1 MLLMVVGA
9 AEEGGG
15 WKGLVVMVVSAMM
28 LGRRGELGVGRL
40 IRARASTY
48 SSGRPRMSGL
58 AAPAGRFKIP
68 CSIPVVAYEVCSDLC
83 KCVYDDAQ
91 MENTASQKTAII
103 AISPSRARKE
113 ASPPAHF
120 CTSVRPFDFPFRPLT
135 YFKPSHAR
143 TKKCHGLGL
152 VGMALPPLPRIHE
165 DFAQKLTL
173 EVDVDPTP
181 PPLTIGTGTAFSPL
195 RLEIATGSSSSGCGS
210 DDSGCGGD
218 RQHDGSKSGATSGGG
233 SSGGMSSSSKRR
245 HATGN
250 KSNSK
255 TLSISKSGS
264 IHIAGFEIRKS
275 GLTQT
280 SQPRYYNHNSS
291 SGGQLSTAPSSGS
304 WGESSNGAASPS
316 FVLSNSPGRSGELMS
331 PFSTNDCGRN
341 MPGASVS
348 NDTQSLQDALAPL
361 AVLGR
366 GAGGTVWQ
374 GIHVPSLRLVA
385 VKTILVFEEGR
396 RHQMVREL
404 RALYGNL
411 APLGRPTPPPPAAG
425 AAAAAAGA
433 AGAGPPSRS
442 GGKGGGKG
450 QAHRRT
456 AVEHEGW
463 FEGGLS
469 KEAAAAAAAAAAA
482 VGKTPPMPATT
493 AAAAAVATAGC
504 PQLVS
509 FYDAYVSPT
518 EGTVS
523 IVQEYM
529 DGGSLQEIVDC
540 GGCAAEAVLAHIAR
554 EVLEGL
560 AFLHERRQ
568 IHRDIKPAN
577 LLLNHRGQVKISD
590 FGLVRHLDS
599 SISQADTFVGTFTYM
614 SPERICGEEYS
625 YSADIW
631 GLGLTLVTCAMGR
644 FPYDHSGGY
653 WGLVSA
659 LREMD
664 APSLP
669 PSFSPAFRDFV
680 RQCLHKEPGKRPT
693 ARYLLR
699 HHPFLQ
705 WGGEGGREGGR
716 GWVVPPAS
724 PRGYEAEEE
733 EEEEEEEEGEE
744 CGSVSARRELM
755 DIVQVV
761 KAYYR
766 RLWHDS
772 SSSCSS
778 GSRSGGTPRGMLLLP
793 NTQAQALGGLARQLG
808 VPSRVV
814 RGAFRMMLREL
825 IEEQVEGGRE
835 EEEEEGAAAAEAGR
849 RRGNE

>member
-1 MLLMVVGA
+1 
-9 AEEGGG
+9 
-15 WKGLVVMVVSAMM
+15 
-28 LGRRGELGVGRL
+28 
-40 IRARASTY
+40 
-48 SSGRPRMSGL
+48 
-58 AAPAGRFKIP
+58 
-68 CSIPVVAYEVCSDLC
+68 
-83 KCVYDDAQ
+83 
-91 MENTASQKTAII
+91 
-103 AISPSRARKE
+103 
-113 ASPPAHF
+113 
-120 CTSVRPFDFPFRPLT
+120 
-135 YFKPSHAR
+135 
-143 TKKCHGLGL
+143 
-152 VGMALPPLPRIHE
+152 MALPPLPRIQE

-210 DDSGCGGD
+210 DDSGCGGN
-218 RQHDGSKSGATSGGG
+218 RQHDGSNGGATSGGG

-245 HATGN
+245 HATSN
-250 KSNSK
+250 KSDSK

-280 SQPRYYNHNSS
+280 SQPIYYKHNSS
-291 SGGQLSTAPSSGS
+291 IGGQLSTTPSSGS

-316 FVLSNSPGRSGELMS
+316 FILSNGPGRSGEPMS
-331 PFSTNDCGRN
+331 PFSTNDSGRN
-341 MPGASVS
+341 MPSVSVS

-404 RALYGNL
+404 RALYANL
-411 APLGRPTPPPPAAG
+411 APLGRPTPTPPAG
-425 AAAAAAGA
+425 AAAAAAP
-433 AGAGPPSRS
+433 AGTGYPSKNCRKGS
-442 GGKGGGKG
+442 GKGKA
-450 QAHRRT
+450 QRKT
-456 AVEHEGW
+456 AVEHEDL
-463 FEGGLS
+463 FAGGLS

-482 VGKTPPMPATT
+482 VGKTPPTQAT
-493 AAAAAVATAGC
+493 AAAAVAAAATAGC

-529 DGGSLQEIVDC
+529 DGGSLQEIVDG
-540 GGCAAEAVLAHIAR
+540 GGCAAEAVLSHIAR

-577 LLLNHRGQVKISD
+577 LLLNHKGQVKISD

-625 YSADIW
+625 YSADVW
-631 GLGLTLVTCAMGR
+631 GVGLTLVTCAMGR

-664 APSLP
+664 SPSLP
-669 PSFSPAFRDFV
+669 PSFSPSFRDFV
-680 RQCLHKEPGKRPT
+680 RQCLNKDPKKRPT
-693 ARYLLR
+693 ARYLLK

-705 WGGEGGREGGR
+705 RGGEGGREGGSR
-716 GWVVPPAS
+716 WVVPPAS
-724 PRGYEAEEE
+724 PGGYGAEEE
-733 EEEEEEEEGEE
+733 EEEEEEGGMGG
-744 CGSVSARRELM
+744 GSVSARRELM

-766 RLWHDS
+766 RLWNDSS

-778 GSRSGGTPRGMLLLP
+778 SNSSTSSRTSTSTSGSRSGGAQGGILLLP
-793 NTQAQALGGLARQLG
+793 NTQAQALAGLARQLG

-814 RGAFRMMLREL
+814 REAFRMMLREL

-835 EEEEEGAAAAEAGR
+835 KEEEDGAEARR
-849 RRGNE
+849 RRGSE